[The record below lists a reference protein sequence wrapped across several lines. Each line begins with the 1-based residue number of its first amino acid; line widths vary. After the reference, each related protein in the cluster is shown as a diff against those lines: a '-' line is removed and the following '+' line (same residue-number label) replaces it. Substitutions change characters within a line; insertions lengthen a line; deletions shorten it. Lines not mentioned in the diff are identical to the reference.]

1 MVEGKAIVEWGQFW
15 QGEMEFAAEQVGYF
29 MEDLVMES
37 RKVDEEDDFDMDNL
51 TDSEEGSGKI
61 TLT

>member
-1 MVEGKAIVEWGQFW
+1 
-15 QGEMEFAAEQVGYF
+15 MEFASEQVGYF

-51 TDSEEGSGKI
+51 TDSEEGLGKI

>member
-1 MVEGKAIVEWGQFW
+1 
-15 QGEMEFAAEQVGYF
+15 MEFAAEQVGYF